1 VPYFWQATL
10 DPGQLFWSGRVFSGK
25 AKMAAPLDQD
35 RNVLVSELRADVVPA
50 EEPSFSGGAPS
61 VPSFEA
67 LYDQW
72 FEDVSR
78 WVRALGARE
87 ADRDDLV
94 QDIFLVVHRRLSDFD
109 GQNVAGWLYQ
119 IARRK
124 VRDHR
129 RLLWVKQ
136 LFGTSSL
143 APADAMLSTERGPL
157 DELETK
163 QKRELLEELLTKLN
177 ADQRAAFVLF
187 EIEGNSGEEIAALQN
202 VPINTVWARIHKAR
216 KKLQEQAE
224 RVEKR
229 KPPGRSA

>member
-1 VPYFWQATL
+1 
-10 DPGQLFWSGRVFSGK
+10 
-25 AKMAAPLDQD
+25 MAAPLDQD
-35 RNVLVSELRADVVPA
+35 RNVLVSELRADAAPA
-50 EEPSFSGGAPS
+50 EEPSVDGGAPS
-61 VPSFEA
+61 ELTFQAV
-67 LYDQW
+67 YDRW
-72 FEDVSR
+72 FLDVSR

-136 LFGTSSL
+136 LFGNSSVSL
-143 APADAMLSTERGPL
+143 VDGTLITERSPL
-157 DELETK
+157 QELETK
-163 QKRELLEELLTKLN
+163 QKRELLTELLDKLN
-177 ADQRAAFVLF
+177 ADQCAAFTLF
-187 EIEGNSGEEIAALQN
+187 EIEGNSGEEIAAIQG

-224 RVEKR
+224 RIEKR
-229 KPPGRSA
+229 QGRRRAT